1 MKTADTPT
9 SCTEASSA
17 EHRRNWPNGL
27 RRARPARRSLV
38 ASFVQQ
44 AKLLQAVHDSLSTRF
59 SLPSLLF
66 ETDVDFA
73 KAVYLDVLTGRTGNL
88 YLPRLLA
95 SVSGNE
101 CFVVSFLMFYGY
113 FVRNGTLVHV
123 PDANVAACGRNG

>member
-1 MKTADTPT
+1 MIWHQCNHPFLCSMKTADTPT

-17 EHRRNWPNGL
+17 EHRRNWPSGL
-27 RRARPARRSLV
+27 RRARRSLV

-44 AKLLQAVHDSLSTRF
+44 AKLLQAVHDSLSTRL

-101 CFVVSFLMFYGY
+101 CFVVSFF
-113 FVRNGTLVHV
+113 
-123 PDANVAACGRNG
+123 NVLWIFCS